1 MHERIQ
7 IKSGVREM
15 GRDVGISAVHVS
27 LILRGQRTP
36 SLTVAARIAKHMG
49 VSIDELYRKLQRVQ
63 RQAAA

>member
-1 MHERIQ
+1 
-7 IKSGVREM
+7 M